1 MQTSDGEAPK
11 KAKAATQAQV
21 RTEARRLAI
30 SALKTL
36 QSVMEGDG
44 QAAVRMAAAR
54 EILDRG
60 YGRPK
65 PRETKSAPAPEPEGM
80 TVIVRKFTDP
90 PGCRE
95 VDDGGEA

>member
-1 MQTSDGEAPK
+1 MGSTGKPRRARPVTHARLRQD
-11 KAKAATQAQV
+11 AQRMAGV
-21 RTEARRLAI
+21 ALD
-30 SALKTL
+30 ALKEI
-36 QSVMEGDG
+36 MAGDV
-44 QAAVRMAAAR
+44 QAAVRLAAAR

-65 PRETKSAPAPEPEGM
+65 LGDGDATPEEM

-95 VDDGGEA
+95 VDDGGRA

>member
-1 MQTSDGEAPK
+1 MQASEEGKSKKARARTPTQLRNGARKMADAALETLKQVMESDG
-11 KAKAATQAQV
+11 QV
-21 RTEARRLAI
+21 
-30 SALKTL
+30 
-36 QSVMEGDG
+36 
-44 QAAVRMAAAR
+44 AVRLAAAR

-65 PRETKSAPAPEPEGM
+65 LGEPEPAEGM

-95 VDDGGEA
+95 VDDGGPA